1 MKNHFNDMSIDAYEH
16 GSVVDLDFVL
26 GELALYELLES
37 RAEVDPRET
46 KKMVKQIR
54 KTLIKGGA

>member
-16 GSVVDLDFVL
+16 GAIVDLDFVL

-46 KKMVKQIR
+46 KKIVKKIR
-54 KTLIKGGA
+54 KELIKGGK